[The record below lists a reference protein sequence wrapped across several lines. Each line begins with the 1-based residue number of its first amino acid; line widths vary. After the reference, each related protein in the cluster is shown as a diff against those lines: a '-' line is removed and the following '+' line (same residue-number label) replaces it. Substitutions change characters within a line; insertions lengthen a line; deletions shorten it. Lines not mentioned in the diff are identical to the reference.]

1 LEVASGFDQRLEQ
14 QRTGDPA
21 DADAG
26 ADRVEDRDVQP
37 ADYAVLG
44 G

>member
-21 DADAG
+21 DADA
-26 ADRVEDRDVQP
+26 DRVEDRDVQP